1 VKRLFLVSSVLLSI
15 QFSPL
20 AADST
25 LSLDQ
30 AVALAVK
37 NNLDLAQAQKDLEIA
52 RADLRAAY
60 ADMLIPTAAINGAFS
75 YMDPAQSAA
84 YPFHDNYSVGLQ
96 ITRTLFA
103 GGRYWFGREARQLA
117 ADFAEYKL
125 KDKTKEVVRTTSLD
139 FYNLLLLKEKLA
151 LALAND
157 KSLKDHLE
165 STRINYENGIASQL
179 DYLRDQVRY
188 KNNQP
193 LVSEA
198 RDAYDIGRINFANSI
213 GIPAAPLFEP
223 LGDLRDSVKVAPVST
238 DEAVLLK
245 SAMENDLSV
254 RTAEYTIASNQAAAA
269 VAASARSPVIN
280 SSFNYGYTYR
290 VDFPAATRTF
300 DSSWTFTLSCV
311 IPLDAWI
318 PYVSKVSNQLT
329 GADELVAKN
338 RLAREQAVQALETR
352 VKSLLLSLV
361 SAEQNVGSQSDNVTQ
376 AKLVLDMAA
385 KQYREGSISSLD
397 LSDAELSYNQAVTNY
412 LQALYT
418 RYSTI
423 LQLNDIMQ

>member
-1 VKRLFLVSSVLLSI
+1 LKRLFLILAFFLFTP
-15 QFSPL
+15 FSLL

-25 LSLDQ
+25 LSLDE
-30 AVALAVK
+30 AVSIALK
-37 NNLDLAQAQKDLEIA
+37 NNLDIQQAQKDLEIA

-60 ADMLIPTAAINGAFS
+60 ADMLIPTAVINGVFS
-75 YMDPAQSAA
+75 YVDPAQSAA

-103 GGRYWFGREARQLA
+103 GGRYWFGREAKQLA
-117 ADFAEYKL
+117 ADFTEYIL
-125 KDKTKEVVRTTSLD
+125 RDKTKEVVRTTRLD

-151 LALAND
+151 LALEND

-165 STRINYENGIASQL
+165 TTRINYENGIASQL
-179 DYLRDQVRY
+179 DYLKDQVRY

-193 LVSEA
+193 LVSQA
-198 RDAYDIGRINFANSI
+198 RDAYNIGRINFANSI
-213 GIPAAPLFEP
+213 GIPSSPPFEP
-223 LGDLRDSVKVAPVST
+223 RGDIRDAVNVAAAST
-238 DEAVLLK
+238 DEAVLLEN
-245 SAMENDLSV
+245 AMRNDLSL
-254 RTAEYTIASNQAAAA
+254 RTADFTIATNQAAAA
-269 VAASARSPVIN
+269 MAASARSPVIN

-290 VDFPAATRTF
+290 VDFPATTRTF
-300 DSSWTFTLSCV
+300 DSSWSFTLSCV

-329 GADELVAKN
+329 AADELVARNK
-338 RLAREQAVQALETR
+338 LAREQTAQALETR

-361 SAEQNVGSQSDNVTQ
+361 SAEQNIESQGENVTQ
-376 AKLVLDMAA
+376 AKLVLDMAT

-412 LQALYT
+412 LQALYD